1 MRVLQVSFFQAEI
14 VPILIFFA
22 LFFLVICGGIQIGN
36 RIKVKPN
43 EDKPS
48 MLSEIFAEEQPV
60 GDDAKAR
67 AAWNGTA
74 DAQAGTV
81 RSEAADWSDMTPA
94 EQNGSADWNGTAGS
108 GECD

>member
-1 MRVLQVSFFQAEI
+1 MRVLQISFFQAEI

-81 RSEAADWSDMTPA
+81 RSEAADWSDMTPT
-94 EQNGSADWNGTAGS
+94 EQNGSADWNGAAGS

>member
-48 MLSEIFAEEQPV
+48 MFSEIFAEEQPV
-60 GDDAKAR
+60 GDAAKAR

>member
-1 MRVLQVSFFQAEI
+1 MRVLQISFFQAEI

-48 MLSEIFAEEQPV
+48 MFSEIFAEEQTE
-60 GDDAKAR
+60 DTEAR

-94 EQNGSADWNGTAGS
+94 EQNGSADWNGAAGS

>member
-1 MRVLQVSFFQAEI
+1 MRVLQISFFQAEI